1 MSEKGLECLH
11 FSIMNNHCATWEKA
25 VSLARAQ
32 QMTEGILYF
41 ETVDICNK
49 DEIRNVFKKVKPS
62 I

>member
-1 MSEKGLECLH
+1 
-11 FSIMNNHCATWEKA
+11 MNSHCATWEKA

-41 ETVDICNK
+41 ETVDIHNK
-49 DEIRNVFKKVKPS
+49 DKIRNVLKKVKPL

>member
-1 MSEKGLECLH
+1 
-11 FSIMNNHCATWEKA
+11 MNSHCATWEKA

-32 QMTEGILYF
+32 QMTGGTLHF
-41 ETVDICNK
+41 ETVDIRNK